1 MTKTALI
8 TGASKR
14 VGLSIAKHLASKGFN
29 IAIHYNTSEIDSK
42 KIVDELKKKKA
53 IVERFK
59 LDLAKTNSIKKFF
72 TKIKNHFGTIDIL
85 VNNASVFEYDS
96 LKSSSMNS
104 YNKHMDINLKAPF
117 FLSKYFHECLRNK
130 KGNIINILD
139 QRVVNLTPYFISYT
153 LSKSA
158 LWTLTQSLALSLAPK
173 IKVNA
178 IGLGPT
184 LKSYRQTKKQFDQ
197 QIMRTPLKKQV
208 KLSEINNTIDLILNS
223 ESITGQLFLLDSGQN
238 LGWANTRSKKF
249 IED

>member
-1 MTKTALI
+1 VTKTALI

>member
-1 MTKTALI
+1 VTKTALI
-8 TGASKR
+8 TGGAKR

-29 IAIHYNTSEIDSK
+29 IAIHYNSSEIDSK
-42 KIVDELKKKKA
+42 KIVDELKKKKT

-59 LDLAKTNSIKKFF
+59 LDLAKTNSIEKFF
-72 TKIKNHFGTIDIL
+72 TKIKNHFGKIDLL

-96 LKSSSMNS
+96 LKSSSMDS

-117 FLSKYFHECLRNK
+117 FLSKYFHEYLRNK
-130 KGNIINILD
+130 EGNIINILD
-139 QRVVNLTPYFISYT
+139 QRVVNITPYFISYT

-173 IKVNA
+173 IRVNA

>member
-29 IAIHYNTSEIDSK
+29 IAIHYNTSESDSK
-42 KIVDELKKKKA
+42 KIVNELKKKKI

-59 LDLAKTNSIKKFF
+59 LDLAKTDSIKSFF
-72 TKIKNHFGTIDIL
+72 TRIKNHFGKIDLL

-96 LKSSSMNS
+96 LKSSSMKS

-117 FLSKYFHECLRNK
+117 FLSKYFHEYLGNK

-173 IKVNA
+173 IRVNA

-184 LKSYRQTKKQFDQ
+184 LKSYRQTKNQFDQ

-208 KLSEINNTIDLILNS
+208 KLLEINNTIDLILNS

>member
-14 VGLSIAKHLASKGFN
+14 VGLSITKHLASKGFN
-29 IAIHYNTSEIDSK
+29 IAIHYNTSESDSK
-42 KIVDELKKKKA
+42 KIVNELKKKKI
-53 IVERFK
+53 IVGRFK
-59 LDLAKTNSIKKFF
+59 LDLAKSDSIKSFF
-72 TKIKNHFGTIDIL
+72 TRIKNHFGAIDLL

-96 LKSSSMNS
+96 LKSSSMKS

-117 FLSKYFHECLRNK
+117 FLSKYFHEYLGNK

-173 IKVNA
+173 IRVNA

-208 KLSEINNTIDLILNS
+208 KLLEINNTIDLILNS

>member
-14 VGLSIAKHLASKGFN
+14 VGLSITKHLASKGFN
-29 IAIHYNTSEIDSK
+29 IAIHYNTSEIES
-42 KIVDELKKKKA
+42 KKKKI

-59 LDLAKTNSIKKFF
+59 LDLAKADSIKSFF
-72 TKIKNHFGTIDIL
+72 TRIKNHFGKIDLL

-96 LKSSSMNS
+96 LKSSSMKS

-117 FLSKYFHECLRNK
+117 FLSKYFHEYLGNK

-173 IKVNA
+173 IRVNA

-208 KLSEINNTIDLILNS
+208 KLLEINNTIDLILNS